1 MLDSEFD
8 TLLNPAVI
16 IEVLSDSTEAFDR
29 NKKFELYRSLESL
42 AEYLMISSRRVRVER
57 YTRLPDGAWNFGE
70 KTNLEETIDLKSIDC
85 HLRLADIYERVDF
98 SRSSRS

>member
-42 AEYLMISSRRVRVER
+42 ADIS
-57 YTRLPDGAWNFGE
+57 
-70 KTNLEETIDLKSIDC
+70 
-85 HLRLADIYERVDF
+85 
-98 SRSSRS
+98 